1 MFEHTLKAKGQRC
14 VMDASMNVND
24 IFVEVQ
30 HNTGIMST
38 RDYKVYRGLSESLR
52 KLVTP
57 PEIVVYLRCSPE
69 TAVKRIHTRGRSS
82 ELEVPF
88 QYWCDLNDTYDYWYE
103 LYTSSKKMC
112 LEVDNLDFI
121 SDTSEEDYALDCI
134 FEYLE
139 T

>member
-1 MFEHTLKAKGQRC
+1 M
-14 VMDASMNVND
+14 
-24 IFVEVQ
+24 
-30 HNTGIMST
+30 
-38 RDYKVYRGLSESLR
+38 
-52 KLVTP
+52 
-57 PEIVVYLRCSPE
+57 
-69 TAVKRIHTRGRSS
+69 KRIHTRGRSS